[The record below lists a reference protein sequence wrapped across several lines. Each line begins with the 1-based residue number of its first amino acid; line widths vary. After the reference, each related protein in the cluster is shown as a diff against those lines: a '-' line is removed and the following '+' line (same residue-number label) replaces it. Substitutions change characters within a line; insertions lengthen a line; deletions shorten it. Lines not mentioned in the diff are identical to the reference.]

1 MPNHIIWR
9 WWFMHEED
17 KSKGSTF
24 PHWILQ
30 LNSRLNIQSNWR
42 KKKIHSIK
50 RTTRYVVVLVT
61 ITRYLKKPKKHCPEI
76 VYNYFCLK
84 KKQRDKSRFMRQTYL
99 SICFLKKCILKFKSK
114 YIFKANNKIAYN
126 FDILS

>member
-1 MPNHIIWR
+1 
-9 WWFMHEED
+9 MHEED

-30 LNSRLNIQSNWR
+30 LNSRLNNQSNWR
-42 KKKIHSIK
+42 KKNPL
-50 RTTRYVVVLVT
+50 TRYVVVLVT
-61 ITRYLKKPKKHCPEI
+61 ITRCLKKTKKRCPEI

-84 KKQRDKSRFMRQTYL
+84 KKDKSWFMKHTYL

>member
-1 MPNHIIWR
+1 
-9 WWFMHEED
+9 MHEED

-42 KKKIHSIK
+42 KKNPLHQENYTLRSCFSDYNQMFKKNKK
-50 RTTRYVVVLVT
+50 R
-61 ITRYLKKPKKHCPEI
+61 CPEI
-76 VYNYFCLK
+76 EYNYFCLK
-84 KKQRDKSRFMRQTYL
+84 KRDKSWFMKHTYL

>member
-1 MPNHIIWR
+1 
-9 WWFMHEED
+9 MHEED

-42 KKKIHSIK
+42 KKNPLHQENYTLRSCFSDYNQMFKKNKK
-50 RTTRYVVVLVT
+50 R
-61 ITRYLKKPKKHCPEI
+61 CPEI

-84 KKQRDKSRFMRQTYL
+84 KERQKLVRETYVFVNL
-99 SICFLKKCILKFKSK
+99 FLKKMYFK
-114 YIFKANNKIAYN
+114 I
-126 FDILS
+126 

>member
-1 MPNHIIWR
+1 MPNQIIWR

-42 KKKIHSIK
+42 KKNPLHQENYTLRS
-50 RTTRYVVVLVT
+50 
-61 ITRYLKKPKKHCPEI
+61 CFSD
-76 VYNYFCLK
+76 YNQMFK
-84 KKQRDKSRFMRQTYL
+84 KKTKNVVRKLCITIFVYKKRDKSWFMKHTYL

-126 FDILS
+126 SDILS

>member
-1 MPNHIIWR
+1 MPNQIIWR

-30 LNSRLNIQSNWR
+30 LNSRLNIQSNIDE
-42 KKKIHSIK
+42 KKIHSIK

-61 ITRYLKKPKKHCPEI
+61 ITRCLKKNKKRCPEI
-76 VYNYFCLK
+76 EYNYFCLK
-84 KKQRDKSRFMRQTYL
+84 KRDKSWFMKHTYL
-99 SICFLKKCILKFKSK
+99 SICFLKKCILKFKSR